1 MTKVSTNIWFEKDA
15 KEAVEFYVSMVP
27 NSSIRRTTVV
37 PADTPSGPEGSCKV
51 IEFRLGDQEFTAL
64 EAGPLDPLNH
74 SFSIVVACETQAEID
89 RLWDGF
95 VQNGGVAEAC
105 GWLKD
110 RFGLS
115 WQVVPRVL
123 GEMMADPDRAKARR
137 MTKVML
143 QMVKLDIAKLE
154 AAFRG

>member
-1 MTKVSTNIWFEKDA
+1 MAKVSTNIWFEKDA

-27 NSSIRRTTVV
+27 NSSIRRTTVI
-37 PADTPSGPEGSCKV
+37 PADTPSGPEGRCKV
-51 IEFRLGDQEFTAL
+51 IEFRLGDEEFTAL
-64 EAGPLDPLNH
+64 EAGPLDPLDDP
-74 SFSIVVACETQAEID
+74 FSIVVACETQAEID

-95 VQNGGVAEAC
+95 LQNGGVEEAC

-110 RFGLS
+110 RWGLS

-137 MTKVML
+137 MTEVML